1 MRLQDKVVVVTG
13 AARGIGAAMARRFAA
28 EKAAAICV
36 SDLDE
41 AGANDVAEEIGDRG
55 VRVLAFPA
63 DVSVEAEVRDLVA
76 ATERELGPIDL
87 FCSNAGVAFG
97 KGLDA
102 TDSDW
107 ATAWSVNVLAHVYAA
122 RAVVPGMLD
131 RGGGYLLNTAS
142 AAGLLT
148 SPGDA
153 PYAVSK
159 HAAVAFAEWL
169 SLTYGAHGVKVS
181 VLCPQGVDTALLNDG
196 LRQGNYAARAVVAA
210 GAVISPEQ
218 VADTVVEGIAA
229 ERFLVLPHAEVA
241 EYVRHRA
248 DNHQRWLA
256 GLRRLLQA

>member
-1 MRLQDKVVVVTG
+1 
-13 AARGIGAAMARRFAA
+13 
-28 EKAAAICV
+28 
-36 SDLDE
+36 
-41 AGANDVAEEIGDRG
+41 
-55 VRVLAFPA
+55 
-63 DVSVEAEVRDLVA
+63 
-76 ATERELGPIDL
+76 
-87 FCSNAGVAFG
+87 
-97 KGLDA
+97 
-102 TDSDW
+102 
-107 ATAWSVNVLAHVYAA
+107 VNVLAHVYAA
-122 RAVVPGMLD
+122 RAVVPGMLA

-196 LRQGNYAARAVVAA
+196 LRQGNPAARAVVAA
-210 GAVISPEQ
+210 GEVLSPEL
-218 VADTVVEGIAA
+218 VADTVVEGITA

-241 EYVRHRA
+241 EYARHRA
-248 DNHQRWLA
+248 DDHDRWLR